1 MNSMNIFSAWPH
13 QAFLTPWRQR
23 HLLRQ
28 MLRREVEG
36 RYRGTLM
43 GLAWSFITP
52 LFMLGVYTF
61 AFSLVFRSRWPQ
73 SDLGDTHFGFVL
85 ILFAG
90 MIIFGLF
97 QECASRA
104 HMLIVGQANY
114 VKKVVFPLEILPWV
128 QLGSGLIHLLIALI
142 PLLVAQLL
150 ATGQLTWTTLLLPVV
165 LLPMMLGLLG
175 MMWLMAALG
184 VYFRDL
190 GQIITVLISAMM
202 FLSPIFYPVSAVP
215 EKARWVVYVNPLSYF
230 IEATRDVVLW
240 GKVPALIPWL
250 AALFLG
256 LLFLALGFA
265 VFQKLRKGFADV
277 L

>member
-1 MNSMNIFSAWPH
+1 MNVFSASPL
-13 QAFLTPWRQR
+13 QAFISLWRHR
-23 HLLRQ
+23 HLVRQ

-61 AFSLVFRSRWPQ
+61 AFSLVFRARWPQ
-73 SDLGDTHFGFVL
+73 GGLGDSHFGFVL

-90 MIIFGLF
+90 LIVFGLF

-104 HMLIVGQANY
+104 HTLVADQPNY
-114 VKKVVFPLEILPWV
+114 VKKVIFPLEILPW
-128 QLGSGLIHLLIALI
+128 IHLGAALVHLSIAL
-142 PLLVAQLL
+142 LLLLLGQIL
-150 ATGQLTWTTLLLPVV
+150 ATGQLQWTVLLLPLL
-165 LLPMMLGLLG
+165 LLPLGLGLLG
-175 MMWLMAALG
+175 LMWLMAALG

-190 GQIITVLISAMM
+190 GQMVSVLISAMM
-202 FLSPIFYPVSAVP
+202 FLSPIFYPVTAVP
-215 EKARWVVYVNPLSYF
+215 ENVRWLIFLNPLSYF
-230 IEATRDVVLW
+230 IEAARGVILW
-240 GKVPALIPWL
+240 GTVPDATQWL
-250 AALFLG
+250 TAMVVA

-265 VFQKLRKGFADV
+265 TFQKLRKGFADV